1 MRGWRGCNSRAL
13 EDFALGKCL
22 RSFASFVHAVMFAA
36 DTAQTTDREM
46 KMASRR
52 SFELTPPS
60 FVVFVIS
67 VILALAAVLV
77 HYGHIAIPLIGAA
90 HVFDVLLAGY
100 VVMLIGV
107 LFKGV

>member
-1 MRGWRGCNSRAL
+1 
-13 EDFALGKCL
+13 
-22 RSFASFVHAVMFAA
+22 
-36 DTAQTTDREM
+36 
-46 KMASRR
+46 MASRR

-60 FVVFVIS
+60 FVVFVLS

-77 HYGHIAIPLIGAA
+77 HYGHVAVPLIGPA